1 MFTKIGKTCG
11 YKITN
16 DKKIQND
23 SNKTNKEEKTEEILF
38 SKMRKK
44 KNLKFNKYPTGMMNK
59 IIKL

>member
-1 MFTKIGKTCG
+1 MFTKIRKTCG

-23 SNKTNKEEKTEEILF
+23 SNKANKEEKTEEILF

-44 KNLKFNKYPTGMMNK
+44 RISSLLN
-59 IIKL
+59 IKLE